1 MTARAVVLRV
11 GAALVQVAVAAIA
24 VFVLTALLP
33 GDTAV
38 VVLGEHADQ
47 QQLAALRAQLGLDDP
62 LEQRFL
68 NWVTGLLRGDLGV
81 SLLTGAPVAEEIGR
95 AVDYREVETDGAR
108 RAAEK
113 LAELL

>member
-1 MTARAVVLRV
+1 HEE
-11 GAALVQVAVAAIA
+11 AAAAEMS
-24 VFVLTALLP
+24 VFVLAALP
-33 GDTAV
+33 PVESAM
-38 VVLGEHADQ
+38 VVLGENADQ

-95 AVDYREVETDGAR
+95 GLATTVLLAGATLRSEEHTSELQSRENRVCR
-108 RAAEK
+108 
-113 LAELL
+113 L